1 MRTRAIMRMVVMM
14 GVGSGGNHPRTLYY
28 YIPPVHGGL
37 KANLSVSL
45 GAAVMDG
52 NGPEPPRRTNGPTK
66 PPLASE
72 FRNAKRRPYAT
83 AFLSFQGARSAS
95 PESIYP
101 RGLRP
106 DGFRARR
113 GRAAPE

>member
-52 NGPEPPRRTNGPTK
+52 NGPETPRRTNGPTK
-66 PPLASE
+66 PPVGERIPQRKKA
-72 FRNAKRRPYAT
+72 AVCDC
-83 AFLSFQGARSAS
+83 LSVI
-95 PESIYP
+95 P
-101 RGLRP
+101 
-106 DGFRARR
+106 
-113 GRAAPE
+113 GRA

>member
-52 NGPEPPRRTNGPTK
+52 NGPRD
-66 PPLASE
+66 A
-72 FRNAKRRPYAT
+72 AADKRADKT
-83 AFLSFQGARSAS
+83 AR
-95 PESIYP
+95 
-101 RGLRP
+101 
-106 DGFRARR
+106 
-113 GRAAPE
+113 